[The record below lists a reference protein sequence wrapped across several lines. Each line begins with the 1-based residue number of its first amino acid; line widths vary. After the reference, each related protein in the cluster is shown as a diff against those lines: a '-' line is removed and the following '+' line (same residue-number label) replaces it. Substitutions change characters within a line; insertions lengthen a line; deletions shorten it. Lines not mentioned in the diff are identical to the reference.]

1 MRLNRLDLVRYG
13 KFTDHL
19 VEFGDKQAGRPDFH
33 LIYGPNEAGKST
45 ILSAFLDLLFGI
57 EVRTKYDF
65 LHDKAVMRIAARLDL
80 MSGTK
85 DFIRVKKAQNSLLD
99 AAGRALL
106 EHEIAGDFGGIDRAS
121 YRNMFSLDD
130 ESLESGGEDIIAS
143 KGDVG
148 QLLYAASAGIA
159 DLSKILAG
167 IRGEADEFY
176 KKGGRSHALHTLKQ
190 TLDEL
195 KKQRE
200 EIDISAADHARL
212 VDEKSKLKAIYEG
225 VFNERQKVL
234 SRQGQ
239 VQGLLNALPR
249 LAALRSIREQLKPLA
264 GLPDILPGWAET
276 LPGLRENETKLS
288 VEEEIVAQDIE
299 KRGLAL
305 NALVVDEIALAMAA
319 RRPKLEDLKARY
331 VTAEKDIPWL
341 QTELHGVDQTIET
354 IMRRIGRSGEPEPAS
369 LLLSTRHLAALN
381 RLIETK
387 STIETAFVAAQEEEA
402 KARLRLD
409 KEKQRFARTVGDA
422 QGQTLH
428 QRHFNGFAVAIAGLK
443 NSDHAA
449 RKKLADRDYTAQYK
463 LWTERMGELSPWCDE
478 ITVLLAMRV
487 PQTDEIEHWKLSI
500 ASAEQAVTLC
510 KAERDRLE
518 QEQRR
523 RAESVENITHIYGIV
538 PDEDLAKSRA
548 DREAAWA
555 AHRQKLDAESAD
567 IFEQKLRYDDE
578 LLEAS
583 HAHETEIA
591 KLKQAKLDCAEIEFD
606 LRESG
611 VSCAQADVL
620 LKKVQDE
627 ISAAIKL
634 MTPGLPETMKIS
646 QWDAWLQRRA
656 RAVEAWKHVCV
667 AQTSID
673 EAREDAEN
681 AHRKIITAFDVAGLF
696 CDKTASY
703 DALMS
708 LAQGILEREAQL
720 RAISDI
726 VSHAEDE
733 LAEREHLTAMS
744 MEKEKAWSAS
754 WQEACAACWL
764 GQADVLPDFSVVRDI
779 IKELAVLK
787 AELDKRDG
795 LNSRIKAM
803 AQDQSQFSD
812 LIAGIAQEM
821 KLNLTSD
828 SVMDFSRAIE
838 NAIQTA
844 QTKESIWKQQQEE
857 LRLAEEKQGE
867 LQKTIETY
875 RQQKQQMLTSFNAQ
889 TLDEVAVI
897 LEQIK
902 SKQQF
907 LVYQAQAMGDIVAIT
922 GLGTSEEAEASL
934 CKADQDLLKAEQD
947 GLKLKFED
955 YDRRTRDLATDCG
968 RLEDQIKKIGGDDS
982 VARIEAKRRVI
993 QMEIDNQAALYLRLR
1008 LGTAA
1013 AGYALRLYRNQ
1024 HRSSMM
1030 QQASHAFQTISRG
1043 AYVRLD
1049 THFEKEAE
1057 VLVAIGADGGSKLA
1071 SELSKGTRFQLY
1083 LALRVAAYLESAR
1096 TRPALPFIA
1105 DDIMETFD
1113 DFRAEEAFRLF
1124 TEMASVGQVIY
1135 LTHHQHLV
1143 EIARRICPDVKV
1155 HQLV

>member
-19 VEFGDKQAGRPDFH
+19 VEFGDKQAGRPDLH

-57 EVRTKYDF
+57 EVRTRYDF
-65 LHDKAVMRIAARLDL
+65 LHDKAVMRVAARLDL

-85 DFIRVKKAQNSLLD
+85 DFVRVKKAQHSLLD
-99 AAGRALL
+99 TAGRALS
-106 EHEIAGDFGGIDRAS
+106 EHEIMGDLGGIDRAS

-176 KKGGRSHALHTLKQ
+176 KKGGRSQVLQGLKQ
-190 TLDEL
+190 QLDEL
-195 KKQRE
+195 KRQRE

-212 VDEKSKLKAIYEG
+212 VRERGNLKAIYDE
-225 VFNERQKVL
+225 VFNERQRIL

-239 VQGLLNALPR
+239 VQRLLNALPR
-249 LAALRSIREQLKPLA
+249 LAALRSIREQLAPLA

-276 LPGLRENETKLS
+276 LPGLRENETKLH
-288 VEEEIVAQDIE
+288 VEEEIVAKDIE
-299 KRGLAL
+299 KRGSAL

-331 VTAEKDIPWL
+331 VTAEKDIPRL
-341 QTELHGVDQTIET
+341 QHELHGVDQTIEI
-354 IMRRIGRSGEPEPAS
+354 IMRRIGRPGEPEPAS
-369 LLLSTRHLAALN
+369 LLLSTRHLATLN
-381 RLIETK
+381 HLIETRPA
-387 STIETAFVAAQEEEA
+387 IETAFVAAQEEEA
-402 KARLRLD
+402 KARSRLD
-409 KEKQRFARTVGDA
+409 KEKQRFAREAGDV
-422 QGQTLH
+422 QGQALH
-428 QRHFNGFAVAIAGLK
+428 QGHFNGFAAVIAGLK

-463 LWTERMGELSPWCDE
+463 SWTERMAELSPWRGE
-478 ITVLLAMRV
+478 ITALLAMRV
-487 PQTDEIEHWKLSI
+487 PQTDEIEYWKSSI
-500 ASAEQAVTLC
+500 ASAEQAVTMR
-510 KAERDRLE
+510 KAEHERLE

-523 RAESVENITHIYGIV
+523 RAESVKNITDIYGIV
-538 PDEDLAKSRA
+538 PDEILAKSRA
-548 DREAAWA
+548 DREAAWV
-555 AHRQKLDAESAD
+555 AHRQTLDAVSAD

-578 LLEAS
+578 LLEVR
-583 HAHETEIA
+583 HARETEIA
-591 KLKQAKLDCAEIEFD
+591 KLKQAKLDYAEIKFD

-611 VSCAQADVL
+611 VSCAQADVS
-620 LKKVQDE
+620 LKRVQDE
-627 ISAAIKL
+627 VSAAIQL
-634 MTPGLPETMKIS
+634 MTPGLPQTMKIS
-646 QWDAWLQRRA
+646 QWDAWLQRHA
-656 RAVEAWKHVCV
+656 RAVEAWKRVCA

-681 AHRKIITAFDVAGLF
+681 VRREITTAFDIAGLSY
-696 CDKTASY
+696 DKTASS

-708 LAQGILEREAQL
+708 VAQGVLEREAQL
-720 RAISDI
+720 RTIADI

-733 LAEREHLTAMS
+733 LAERERLTAMS
-744 MEKEKAWSAS
+744 MEKEEAWSAS

-779 IKELAVLK
+779 IKELAGLK

-803 AQDQSQFSD
+803 EKDQSDFSD
-812 LIAGIAQEM
+812 LIASIAREM
-821 KLNLTSD
+821 KMDSPSD
-828 SVMDFSRAIE
+828 SVMDVARAIE

-844 QTKESIWKQQQEE
+844 QTKQSSREQQQEE
-857 LRLAEEKQGE
+857 LQLVKAKQDE
-867 LQKTIETY
+867 LKKTIETY

-897 LEQIK
+897 LERIK

-907 LVYQAQAMGDIVAIT
+907 LAYQTQALGDIVAIT

-934 CKADQDLLKAEQD
+934 CEADQDLLKAEQD

-993 QMEIDNQAALYLRLR
+993 QMEIDDQAALYLRLR
-1008 LGTAA
+1008 LGAAA
-1013 AGYALRLYRNQ
+1013 AGHALRLYRNQ

-1049 THFEKEAE
+1049 THFERDAE

-1083 LALRVAAYLESAR
+1083 LALRMAAYLEFAR